1 MAVYVQPR
9 PRLGASAASM
19 RCAAAGKKPA
29 AGSTRQRTVSR
40 SMVCLCG
47 GSVLLLLLVL
57 AAVSPAAHAAT
68 MPRMRVHG
76 NRLYTGSR
84 PWRAWGMNWGVADHA
99 PVVSFFDNPSAANFT
114 VLKRE
119 LRTAHGMG
127 ANSMRV
133 YLQLGQVMATATRPR
148 QATLTALR
156 DLLTVAQ
163 DDGIYLD
170 ITGDLVWQPSRAP
183 TWYERMPWQ
192 KRWQVQARFW
202 RAVAHAAS
210 ASPAVLCY
218 ELTSEPIVAQR
229 PGYYFGQ
236 IGHWWFVQSIA
247 TDPTADADALA
258 RTWTRLLANAVRSQ
272 DDRPVGIGLLPSTT
286 GAFAPANVAG
296 LLDLVIV
303 HEYPTTGQA
312 PAAIALIRSF
322 AAFHKPV
329 LLGETFMLSDDATT
343 QAAFLSG
350 AARYLTGAF
359 EFFDGRNPVSVQIH
373 SMYDAV
379 YDAGLQQF
387 VALRHVLLTG

>member
-1 MAVYVQPR
+1 
-9 PRLGASAASM
+9 
-19 RCAAAGKKPA
+19 
-29 AGSTRQRTVSR
+29 
-40 SMVCLCG
+40 
-47 GSVLLLLLVL
+47 
-57 AAVSPAAHAAT
+57 
-68 MPRMRVHG
+68 
-76 NRLYTGSR
+76 
-84 PWRAWGMNWGVADHA
+84 MNWGVGDHT
-99 PVVSFFDNPSAANFT
+99 PVVSFFDNPTAANFS

-133 YLQLGQVMATATRPR
+133 YLQLGQVMATATRSR

-192 KRWQVQARFW
+192 ERWQVQARFW
-202 RAVAHAAS
+202 KAVAHAAS
-210 ASPAVLCY
+210 TSPAVLCY
-218 ELTSEPIVAQR
+218 ELTSEPIVAQM

-296 LLDLVIV
+296 LLDLLIV

-312 PAAIALIRSF
+312 PAAVALIRSF
-322 AAFHKPV
+322 AAFHRPV

-359 EFFDGRNPVSVQIH
+359 EFFDGRNPVTVQVY

-379 YDAGLQQF
+379 YEAGLQQF
-387 VALRHVLLTG
+387 VAVRHVLLTR